1 MKVPASSDAVHA
13 TPRRGALALLLVVVT
28 VGLVA
33 AAAPRLSHLAETAAL
48 VPIDDPAITLDR
60 EITADFGMANPVV
73 WVIEARTGTVWTPA
87 MLSRIEAFTREV
99 FTIPGVIADDVIGLA
114 SPNMR
119 DVRVTEDTME
129 PVYLMGEAPTTAE
142 GVAALRQRVD
152 TDPNFRGTLVTTDG
166 RAAMVVAN
174 FRTGIDAQRTGAA
187 AVGLRDRYRDAQ
199 TMVYAV
205 GGPVFAVLAPQAA
218 LPAAVGFAVLAAIG
232 VLVIGLSG
240 GWRGLAAA
248 VLGGAL
254 AAVWTLGA
262 TMALGAAVLPW
273 TLFAIPGAKLVAAAV
288 ATSPGSWRAR
298 VEASVA
304 IAIGF
309 LGLAVFAG
317 APAAALAVAGAI
329 GSTAAVLA
337 GLAARQLTGYWAT
350 ATAASQWPRWLG
362 LAVVLAALPG
372 TLRLH
377 ASFGLFGYGA
387 RYLPAAAAA
396 DLEGMRRHFPPPTT
410 LAVRFRGGPGF
421 LESPQLL
428 QAIDAMAAAARQDP
442 AVVRVLS
449 LADLVKLVNR
459 AFNDARDEFRVIPAE
474 RALVARYLTLGY
486 SPQFR
491 QFADRGYTQAALWV
505 YLATDD
511 ATAVERV
518 VATLEGQRRAPALAD
533 VEVGLVGGEA
543 ATVLASVDVAR
554 RLFAGAVMLVVL
566 MAASAAALR
575 GWWAGSNALTGGIA
589 AAVVGAG
596 ILGWC
601 GGAAD
606 LLSLPALVAAT
617 ATGCAFGVLGGAGIL
632 PAALAT
638 IAVLAL
644 GGAAVG
650 ATQLGVLLGVLLG
663 APVVAT
669 VLTRRGEAA

>member
-1 MKVPASSDAVHA
+1 MTLPAAADAA
-13 TPRRGALALLLVVVT
+13 RTTPRRGALALVLVVVT
-28 VGLVA
+28 A
-33 AAAPRLSHLAETAAL
+33 AVLALAVPRVPHLAETAAL
-48 VPIDDPAITLDR
+48 VPTDDPSIALER
-60 EITADFGMANPVV
+60 EITADFGMAHPVV

-87 MLSRIEAFTREV
+87 ILSRIEAFTREV
-99 FTIPGVIADDVIGLA
+99 FTLPGVIADDVIGLA
-114 SPNMR
+114 SPNIR

-129 PVYLMGEAPTTAE
+129 PVYLMGEAPTTAA
-142 GVAALRQRVD
+142 GVATLRQRVD
-152 TDPNFRGTLVTTDG
+152 SDPNFRGTLVTTDG
-166 RAAMVVAN
+166 GAAMVVAN
-174 FRTGIDAQRTGAA
+174 FRIGIDVQRTGAA
-187 AVGLRDRYRDAQ
+187 AVALRDRYRDGE

-205 GGPVFAVLAPQAA
+205 GGPVFAVLAPRAA
-218 LPAAVGFAVLAAIG
+218 VPVGVGFAVLAAVG
-232 VLVIGLSG
+232 VVVIGLRG
-240 GWRGLAAA
+240 GWRGVAAA
-248 VLGGAL
+248 VLGAAL

-288 ATSPGSWRAR
+288 ATSPGAWRVR

-304 IAIGF
+304 IAIGS
-309 LGLAVFAG
+309 LGLAVVAG
-317 APAAALAVAGAI
+317 VPAAALAVAGTI
-329 GSTAAVLA
+329 GSAAAVLA

-350 ATAASQWPRWLG
+350 ATAAPRWPRVVA
-362 LAVVLAALPG
+362 LAVLLAALPG
-372 TLRLH
+372 TLRLR

-396 DLEGMRRHFPPPTT
+396 DLEGMQRHFPPPTT

-421 LESPQLL
+421 LESPQVL
-428 QAIDAMAAAARQDP
+428 QAIDAMAAAVRQDP
-442 AVVRVLS
+442 AVVRALS

-459 AFNDARDEFRVIPAE
+459 AFNDGRDEFRVIPAE

-491 QFADRGYTQAALWV
+491 QFADRGYRQSALWV

-518 VATLEGQRRAPALAD
+518 VATLKGQRGAAALAD
-533 VEVGLVGGEA
+533 VDVGLVGGEA
-543 ATVLASVDVAR
+543 ATVLASIDVAR
-554 RLFAGAVMLVVL
+554 RLFAGAVVLVVL
-566 MAASAAALR
+566 MAATAAGLR

-589 AAVVGAG
+589 AAVVGTG

-606 LLSLPALVAAT
+606 LISLPALVAAT

-638 IAVLAL
+638 MAVLAL
-644 GGAAVG
+644 GGAAAG
-650 ATQLGVLLGVLLG
+650 ANQLGVLLAVLLG
-663 APVVAT
+663 APVVAA
-669 VLTRRGEAA
+669 VLTRR